1 MGKLTEEI
9 NAIFDELGFEKDP
22 KHAIA
27 SHEEFQKSIEEMDR
41 QLEEEF
47 QEIDRKR
54 AESFR
59 EALREGIIY

>member
-1 MGKLTEEI
+1 MSSLSEEI
-9 NAIFDELGFEKDP
+9 DEMLEEFDSEPDPRLAAI
-22 KHAIA
+22 
-27 SHEEFQKSIEEMDR
+27 SHEEFQKSIEDMNR
-41 QLEEEF
+41 RLEKKF

>member
-1 MGKLTEEI
+1 MSSLSKEI
-9 NAIFDELGFEKDP
+9 DEMLEKFGSKPDPRLAAI
-22 KHAIA
+22 

-41 QLEEEF
+41 QLEKEF

>member
-1 MGKLTEEI
+1 MSSLSEEI
-9 NAIFDELGFEKDP
+9 DEMLEEFGSEPDPRLAAI
-22 KHAIA
+22 
-27 SHEEFQKSIEEMDR
+27 SYEEFQENIEEMNR
-41 QLEEEF
+41 RLEKKF

>member
-1 MGKLTEEI
+1 MGRLTEEI
-9 NAIFDELGFEKDP
+9 NAIFDKLGFEKDP

-27 SHEEFQKSIEEMDR
+27 SHEELQKSIEEMDKR
-41 QLEEEF
+41 LEKKF
-47 QEIDRKR
+47 QEIDKKR